1 MSAGVG
7 MGGGLSGVFGK
18 EDSGVGAG
26 GGNALV
32 RTSVGV
38 APTAP
43 ETGGMGISAFGALL
57 NPAASPAPTSRP
69 PVAYD
74 WALRWVECCCV
85 LQRVAVCC
93 SVLQCVT
100 VCCSVL

>member
-1 MSAGVG
+1 MSQEVG
-7 MGGGLSGVFGK
+7 MGGGLSGGFGK

-32 RTSVGV
+32 RTPVGV

-43 ETGGMGISAFGALL
+43 ETGGIGISAFGALL
-57 NPAASPAPTSRP
+57 NPAVSPAPASRP

-74 WALRWVECCCV
+74 WALRWVECCSVSQCV
-85 LQRVAVCC
+85 AVCCSALLCVAVCC
-93 SVLQCVT
+93 SVL
-100 VCCSVL
+100 